1 MQIQTKQ
8 QIAVRP
14 ALFKR
19 IGHQHVN
26 KRRRLHIG
34 QVMVNQPLRAGKF
47 RRGNE
52 PVRHLSKASGFTLA
66 VKLEKVSPIIE
77 SKIAVFKA
85 TDCGVN
91 DERLLNKIDHLCT
104 HDKTREFRRID
115 DFH

>member
-8 QIAVRP
+8 QITVRP
-14 ALFKR
+14 ALFER

-47 RRGNE
+47 RRRNE
-52 PVRHLSKASGFTLA
+52 PVRHLGKASRFTLA
-66 VKLEKVSPIIE
+66 VKFKKVSPVIE

-85 TDCGVN
+85 TDRGVN
-91 DERLLNKIDHLCT
+91 DERLLNKIDHLST
-104 HDKTREFRRID
+104 HDKTREF
-115 DFH
+115 